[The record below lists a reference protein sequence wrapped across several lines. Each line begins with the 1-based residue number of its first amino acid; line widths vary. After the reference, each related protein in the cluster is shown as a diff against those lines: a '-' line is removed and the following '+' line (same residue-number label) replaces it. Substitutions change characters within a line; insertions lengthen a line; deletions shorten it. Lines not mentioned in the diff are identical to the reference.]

1 MPLRQLIDD
10 DQVTRSRR
18 SVILAVV
25 ITSLFSLIVICFYYI
40 QIFQYSK
47 YIKLSKENMM
57 NLKIVRSQRGRI
69 FDRQGRILV
78 RNRPSYSIAVIP
90 IRLSRK
96 IQGNVVDKLM
106 RIRFSNGDPAFKNRD
121 DLNYAI
127 NLARRRPF
135 SETRLLED
143 IPFDLVSVIE
153 EHSGDLPG
161 IIIATETRREYPHGS
176 LAAHIL
182 GYLGEI
188 PENKFDSLKAMGY
201 SYGDHM
207 GVFGL
212 EKMYEQKFRG
222 KKGSKYIMVN
232 AFGREFDVIKDM
244 PSTPPINGED
254 VYLTIDLDL
263 QKAAEQAF
271 PDTNRGAVVAMDPN
285 NGEILCMLSSPGL
298 NPNVFTF
305 SKEKLQ
311 REWRKMSRNPDRPLN
326 NRATMGTYEP
336 GSTFKIATAIAGL
349 NDSLVTGRTT
359 FKPCKGGYWAGR
371 NYFKKCW
378 NWRGHGRMNVTGSIR
393 QSCDVYFYQLG
404 LKVGT
409 GPLNR
414 YARMLGLG
422 KPTGI
427 DLPQEKSGE
436 LMDSAYYVKK
446 FKKKIAENPKWAWSR
461 GLILNYAIGQGE
473 LVTPLQLANY
483 TAGLANGRV
492 IYTPH
497 LLKYTVDHQQTRHDN
512 ELKVLGAIEIS
523 DTVLSIIR
531 NAMQEVVNSP
541 YGTAPKARIEGVT
554 VGGKTGTSENPHGRD
569 HALFIAFAPVE
580 EPRIVIAVI
589 VENAPGGGGAYAA
602 PIAGKILK
610 EFFKHETST

>member
-1 MPLRQLIDD
+1 
-10 DQVTRSRR
+10 
-18 SVILAVV
+18 
-25 ITSLFSLIVICFYYI
+25 
-40 QIFQYSK
+40 
-47 YIKLSKENMM
+47 
-57 NLKIVRSQRGRI
+57 
-69 FDRQGRILV
+69 
-78 RNRPSYSIAVIP
+78 
-90 IRLSRK
+90 
-96 IQGNVVDKLM
+96 
-106 RIRFSNGDPAFKNRD
+106 
-121 DLNYAI
+121 
-127 NLARRRPF
+127 
-135 SETRLLED
+135 
-143 IPFDLVSVIE
+143 
-153 EHSGDLPG
+153 
-161 IIIATETRREYPHGS
+161 
-176 LAAHIL
+176 
-182 GYLGEI
+182 
-188 PENKFDSLKAMGY
+188 
-201 SYGDHM
+201 
-207 GVFGL
+207 
-212 EKMYEQKFRG
+212 
-222 KKGSKYIMVN
+222 
-232 AFGREFDVIKDM
+232 
-244 PSTPPINGED
+244 
-254 VYLTIDLDL
+254 
-263 QKAAEQAF
+263 
-271 PDTNRGAVVAMDPN
+271 
-285 NGEILCMLSSPGL
+285 
-298 NPNVFTF
+298 
-305 SKEKLQ
+305 
-311 REWRKMSRNPDRPLN
+311 
-326 NRATMGTYEP
+326 
-336 GSTFKIATAIAGL
+336 
-349 NDSLVTGRTT
+349 
-359 FKPCKGGYWAGR
+359 
-371 NYFKKCW
+371 
-378 NWRGHGRMNVTGSIR
+378 MNVTGSIR